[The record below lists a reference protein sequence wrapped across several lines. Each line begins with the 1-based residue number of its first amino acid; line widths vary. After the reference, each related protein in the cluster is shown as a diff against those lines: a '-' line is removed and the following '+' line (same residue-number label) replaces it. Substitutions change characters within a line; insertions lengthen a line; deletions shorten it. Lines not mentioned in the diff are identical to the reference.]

1 MHMEKACPPLIT
13 GVEAIWKGHQDVLKC
28 KKGEKEKKEE
38 EKYTYKSTKVW
49 AVAANRSVKHLM
61 SKKHV
66 EIHILQQLHS

>member
-1 MHMEKACPPLIT
+1 MERSSGRA
-13 GVEAIWKGHQDVLKC
+13 EMQKGGKG
-28 KKGEKEKKEE
+28 KKEEE

>member
-1 MHMEKACPPLIT
+1 MERSSGRA
-13 GVEAIWKGHQDVLKC
+13 EMQKG
-28 KKGEKEKKEE
+28 GKKEE

>member
-1 MHMEKACPPLIT
+1 MERSSGRA
-13 GVEAIWKGHQDVLKC
+13 EMQKGGKG
-28 KKGEKEKKEE
+28 KKKK
-38 EKYTYKSTKVW
+38 KYTYKSTKVW

>member
-1 MHMEKACPPLIT
+1 MERSSGRA
-13 GVEAIWKGHQDVLKC
+13 EMQKGGKG
-28 KKGEKEKKEE
+28 KKKKEN
-38 EKYTYKSTKVW
+38 YTYKSTKVW